1 MTTNQVSR
9 RNMYFSVRNFAIA
22 NEATAKTIPFYTAK
36 YSIFENALREIQ
48 TWSEMQKDAITGFA
62 KEKKKLKETL
72 ITISS
77 DYSKMLAAIA
87 KFSDDDKLMD
97 KIRFRISELR
107 RMKDVELR
115 DYAKIIYDNVEANI
129 GKLTEYEITADT
141 QKAYMDI
148 INSYDAVL
156 STPRTEIAEKSQTTK
171 RLAGLFDNADAALL
185 ELDFAIEAGQ
195 PKQPEFFSNYKA
207 VRKIVDPG
215 TGKLALRGTAVD
227 INSGKPLKGAIFVF
241 KADGEKVPFA
251 TSSGEIIKKTAS
263 KGIFHIK
270 SLPAGTY
277 KVAVKMDGYK
287 AKEVTVEISDGVRR
301 ELTVELEKA

>member
-9 RNMYFSVRNFAIA
+9 RNMYFSVRNFVIT
-22 NEATAKTIPFYTAK
+22 NEATAKTIPFFTVK

-48 TWSEMQKDAITGFA
+48 TWSEMQKDAITGIA
-62 KEKKKLKETL
+62 KEKKKLKESL
-72 ITISS
+72 IKISA

-87 KFSDDDKLMD
+87 KFANDDKLMD
-97 KIRFRISELR
+97 KIRFRISDLR
-107 RMKDVELR
+107 RMKDVALR

-141 QKAYMDI
+141 QKAYMDT

-195 PKQPEFFSNYKA
+195 PKQPEFFNNYKA
-207 VRKIVDPG
+207 VRKIVDQG
-215 TGKLALRGTAVD
+215 TGKLALRAAAVD
-227 INSGKPLKGAIFVF
+227 ISNGKPLSGAIFVF
-241 KADGEKVPFA
+241 KPEGGKVPF
-251 TSSGEIIKKTAS
+251 TTGNGEITKKTAA

-270 SLPAGTY
+270 SIPAGTY

-287 AKEVTVEISDGVRR
+287 GKEVTVEISDGVRR
-301 ELTVELEKA
+301 ELTVELEKV